1 MAQAVIRPLIDGGC
15 SVCIAS
21 EENVGKRKCRHVL
34 SEAVMTVEKEGSTRF
49 VDIEG
54 VNESGSE
61 KFSIKATEADIKNYI
76 STLSKALTDEQ
87 KQEILAE
94 IR

>member
-15 SVCIAS
+15 SVCRAS

-34 SEAVMTVEKEGSTRF
+34 SEAVMTVEKEGSTHF

-54 VNESGSE
+54 VNESSSE